1 METTT
6 ENYTEEQA
14 LRLVSRFAQQYGW
27 KGTMF
32 TRADIRQAV
41 IDHYGWAESLDEK
54 VEQVMATRMWVKTL
68 EDAVIREGMECIY
81 DAIQQVEN
89 GVML

>member
-1 METTT
+1 METTI

-14 LRLVSRFAQQYGW
+14 LDLVWSFARRFGW

-41 IDHYGWAESLDEK
+41 IDQCGESPTIDAQVDK
-54 VEQVMATRMWVKTL
+54 VMDTRMWRKYL
-68 EDAVIREGMECIY
+68 EEAIVREGTECIY
-81 DAIQQVEN
+81 EALVDVEN
-89 GVML
+89 GVAL